1 MVDKYAET
9 MIAPHGDQPQ
19 RFICINNACH
29 VEVEKRTEVESQKSS
44 ILLIL
49 EMEVLILSF

>member
-1 MVDKYAET
+1 

-19 RFICINNACH
+19 RFICINNGCH
-29 VEVEKRTEVESQKSS
+29 VEVEERTEVESQKSS

-49 EMEVLILSF
+49 QMGVLILSF